1 MSRSLVQRNQSK
13 KRHEVEIH
21 IWTDKDF
28 KNSVVNRTVVNRTVV
43 NRTVVNRTVVNRTL
57 SPKQLHLYTG
67 VLSKQQQQLFM
78 QTC

>member
-28 KNSVVNRTVVNRTVV
+28 KNSVVNRTVVNRT
-43 NRTVVNRTVVNRTL
+43 L

-67 VLSKQQQQLFM
+67 VLSKQQQQQLFM